1 MPEIKNEKPEEYR
14 ETEELVRKS
23 FMGVYQPLSSEHLI
37 LHKLRKS
44 SDYDSF
50 LSRIMLEN
58 GKIIGQIAY
67 VRSDIVNKDTGERIK
82 AGGFGPVCI
91 DPERQKQGFGEM
103 LINHTLLL
111 AEERVI
117 NI

>member
-1 MPEIKNEKPEEYR
+1 MPEIRIEKPEDYR
-14 ETEELVRKS
+14 ETEELVRRS

-44 SDYDSF
+44 SDYDSK
-50 LSRIMLEN
+50 LSRILAEY

-67 VRSDIVNKDTGERIK
+67 VRSDIVNRDTGERIK

-91 DPERQKQGFGEM
+91 DPERQKEGLGIAYQPHSFTCPGRR
-103 LINHTLLL
+103 I
-111 AEERVI
+111 
-117 NI
+117 